1 MGDLTAGERLV
12 PPLRPRGGSGG
23 EPPHDGNV
31 PPPPS
36 GGGGK
41 PPRYRIVRRSP
52 LRWIVRIAFIG
63 FAMIVVAGGIG
74 AAFAYHTYE
83 RIVADLPTV
92 DGLKQYQPPVMSRIY
107 AGDDHLVAELAK
119 ERRIFVPSNAI
130 PDLLKQ
136 SFVSAED
143 QKFWTHHG
151 VDPSAILRAAM
162 TDLQQLGRNR
172 RPIGASTITQQVA
185 RNMLLGTNE
194 RTFERKVKEAIL
206 AMKIEQV
213 LPKERILELYL
224 NEIYFGLQSYGVAA
238 AAQTYFNKSL
248 DELTLAEDAF
258 LASLPKAPNNY
269 NPFRF
274 PEAARNRRDF
284 VLDRMAEDHAITP
297 EQAAAA
303 KVGPVVTSQFRR
315 PETVPGAEWFGED
328 VRRQMVERFGAEATN
343 EGGLVVRTSLDP
355 ALQHTM
361 DSVLRAGLMKYDRQ
375 HGGYR
380 GPVARL
386 DAASVRT
393 GWTHSLPN
401 MVRPPGMLPEWKLA
415 AVLDTTGDSARL
427 GWVDPN
433 GQTHEASLSMGD
445 VAWARPNRNGVMGGS
460 PRRMTDVVQVGDV
473 VMADPAP
480 AAAPPTK
487 AAARGDRLYLRQVPQ
502 IQGAMVTLD
511 PTTGRVLAMS
521 GGWSFEASQFNRATQ
536 AARQP
541 GSSFKPMVYLTAM
554 QQGISP
560 SQKVLDGPFVLDQGA
575 AGVWRP
581 GNYESGFAGPIS
593 LHMALEKSLNLVTVR
608 LAQAVGMQAVAD
620 NAVAFHVV
628 DQMTHYL
635 PNALGAVDTTVMR
648 QAGAYG
654 SLSQGG
660 REVVPTLVDS
670 VQDRDGHVIWRA
682 PALACTGCDNPTRPP
697 SLEDRRK
704 RIADA
709 PSVFQV
715 VTMMRGVVLHGTG
728 YEAGKGL
735 NREIAG
741 KTGTTQDFNDAWFVG
756 FTPDLV
762 TAVWIGFDTPASL
775 GKDETGGSVA
785 APIWHD
791 FMEIALKNRPVLPF
805 RVPDGVKLAT
815 WSGNTIDAFKPD
827 QVPGASGPTIGGGDG
842 GGGGGGGSGGDA
854 GGVTASSSGTGTGL
868 DSGMGGLY

>member
-1 MGDLTAGERLV
+1 MVIVTAGV
-12 PPLRPRGGSGG
+12 G
-23 EPPHDGNV
+23 V
-31 PPPPS
+31 QPS
-36 GGGGK
+36 
-41 PPRYRIVRRSP
+41 S
-52 LRWIVRIAFIG
+52 
-63 FAMIVVAGGIG
+63 
-74 AAFAYHTYE
+74 YHTYE
-83 RIVADLPTV
+83 RIVSELPTV

-107 AGDDHLVAELAK
+107 AGDDRLIAELAK

-136 SFVSAED
+136 AFVSAED

-151 VDPSAILRAAM
+151 VDPSAILRAAF
-162 TDLQQLGRNR
+162 TDLQQMGRNR

-194 RTFERKVKEAIL
+194 RTMERKIKEAIL
-206 AMKIEQV
+206 AMKVEAV

-248 DELTLAEDAF
+248 DELTLPEEAF
-258 LASLPKAPNNY
+258 LAALPKAPNNY

-274 PEAARNRRDF
+274 PDAARARRDF

-297 EQAAAA
+297 EQATAA
-303 KVGPVVTSQFRR
+303 KAGPVVTSQYRR
-315 PETVPGAEWFGED
+315 PETVAGAEWFGED
-328 VRRQMVERFGAEATN
+328 VRRQMVERFGQEATN
-343 EGGLVVRTSLDP
+343 EGGLVVRTSLNP
-355 ALQHTM
+355 TLQNAM
-361 DSVLRAGLMKYDRQ
+361 DHVLRAGLMKYDRA
-375 HGGYR
+375 HGGFR

-386 DAASVRT
+386 DAANLRA
-393 GWTHSLPN
+393 GWTKSLPS
-401 MVRPPGMLPEWKLA
+401 MIRPPGMLPEWKLA
-415 AVLDTTGDSARL
+415 VVLETSSDVARL
-427 GWVDPN
+427 GWVDPD
-433 GQTHEASLSMGD
+433 GTSHLGTLAMGD
-445 VAWARPNRNGVMGGS
+445 VAWARPNRNGVFGGS
-460 PRRMTDVVQVGDV
+460 PRRITDVVQVGDV
-473 VMADPAP
+473 VMSEPVDAVGPGP
-480 AAAPPTK
+480 R
-487 AAARGDRLYLRQVPQ
+487 AAARSERMYLRQIPQ
-502 IQGAMVTLD
+502 VQGAMVTLD

-554 QQGISP
+554 EQGVSP
-560 SQKVLDGPFVLDQGA
+560 SQKVLDGPFELDQGA

-581 GNYESGFAGPIS
+581 GNYEKGYLGPIS
-593 LHMALEKSLNLVTVR
+593 LHQALEKSLNLVTVR
-608 LAQAVGMQAVAD
+608 LAQAVGMASVAD

-660 REVVPTLVDS
+660 REVIPTLIDS

-682 PALACTGCDNPTRPP
+682 PALGCGGCNDPSHPPT
-697 SLEDRRK
+697 LMDQRK

-709 PSVFQV
+709 ASVFQV

-762 TAVWIGFDTPASL
+762 TAVWVGFDTPSSL
-775 GKDETGGSVA
+775 GKDETGGNIS

-791 FMEIALKNRPVLPF
+791 FMQIALKDHPVLPF

-815 WSGNTIDAFKPD
+815 WGGNIIDAFKTE
-827 QVPGASGPTIGGGDG
+827 QVPGASGPTIGGG
-842 GGGGGGGSGGDA
+842 GGGGGGGSGGGDGGGT